1 MSREA
6 LGKGLLRNAIL
17 IFDEG
22 HNIEGVCEGASSFEL
37 EGIELEAAAREVD
50 DAIDMVQTDKCLH
63 LLSSPAD
70 GASTADGGGG
80 AGAPETKESLLKL
93 LAWLKMRLLDLA
105 RELEKMDMSKALSVG
120 GGGGGAG
127 AFGGGFG
134 GGSSSREREISGVD
148 LYQMFERANL
158 SPAVYVGLKTAM
170 DRAIACFAF
179 QTSVGGLTDMATSGK
194 HLEKLQKIFATLFD
208 FRAMAPV
215 GGGGEQGAAV
225 GTGVAGRSGGDIN
238 HGTSAELCLQQKLK
252 LIADNFKVIVAQ
264 DDKEEDGFGDG
275 FAAAKRPASAISGG
289 GGGGP
294 SSSSSSGGAGGGTG
308 AASASGAGTTL
319 GGFGAAAFG
328 GNNGGGN
335 GEPAR
340 KKKKLVSWGVAMQQ
354 ADKQPTKKQTTVTA
368 LALIDSLGGLQQQTS
383 SSAEDLLPA
392 AASSSA
398 LLNTAGPCSTKKLC
412 FWCFTSS
419 PAMSDL
425 VNTQKARNILITSG
439 TLTPLSSTQASLG
452 IPFGVTLENTH
463 VIDPARQIYAA
474 VLCRG
479 PKAVELSS
487 SYQNRFN
494 ENYMRDL
501 GQSLVTFCRECPDGY
516 AKVLVPGAAME
527 KVLPESSSSHTH
539 LHASFH
545 VCPGSHL

>member
-1 MSREA
+1 MRNRSLLQMLLVHRSLSQVVMLHKGRCLMFSLLNLLQPCA
-6 LGKGLLRNAIL
+6 LLLMVMRPVALFPNGRVESTA
-17 IFDEG
+17 
-22 HNIEGVCEGASSFEL
+22 EGADAITSS
-37 EGIELEAAAREVD
+37 AAA
-50 DAIDMVQTDKCLH
+50 A
-63 LLSSPAD
+63 A
-70 GASTADGGGG
+70 
-80 AGAPETKESLLKL
+80 
-93 LAWLKMRLLDLA
+93 
-105 RELEKMDMSKALSVG
+105 
-120 GGGGGAG
+120 
-127 AFGGGFG
+127 
-134 GGSSSREREISGVD
+134 
-148 LYQMFERANL
+148 
-158 SPAVYVGLKTAM
+158 
-170 DRAIACFAF
+170 
-179 QTSVGGLTDMATSGK
+179 
-194 HLEKLQKIFATLFD
+194 
-208 FRAMAPV
+208 
-215 GGGGEQGAAV
+215 GGGEAPSNAPI
-225 GTGVAGRSGGDIN
+225 GVPI
-238 HGTSAELCLQQKLK
+238 
-252 LIADNFKVIVAQ
+252 
-264 DDKEEDGFGDG
+264 
-275 FAAAKRPASAISGG
+275 P
-289 GGGGP
+289 
-294 SSSSSSGGAGGGTG
+294 
-308 AASASGAGTTL
+308 
-319 GGFGAAAFG
+319 
-328 GNNGGGN
+328 GGGN
-335 GEPAR
+335 DSSENEPPPKKRLHAKTSPAATEPPAR